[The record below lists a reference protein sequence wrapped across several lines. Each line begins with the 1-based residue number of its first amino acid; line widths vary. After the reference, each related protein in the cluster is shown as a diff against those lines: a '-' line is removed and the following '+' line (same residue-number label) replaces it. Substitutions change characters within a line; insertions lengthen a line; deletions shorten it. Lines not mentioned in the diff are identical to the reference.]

1 MPTTATDSASR
12 SSVSPRTFCAPHS
25 NTEGVEVGQ
34 IAEQAGIVARHPC
47 EQDRR
52 RNVIELHKPGREI
65 FVQAEQSSL
74 AVEKDFVGVLGDE
87 AASALR
93 RALRAL
99 VGSRATDD

>member
-1 MPTTATDSASR
+1 MA
-12 SSVSPRTFCAPHS
+12 
-25 NTEGVEVGQ
+25 Q
-34 IAEQAGIVARHPC
+34 IAEQAGIVARRPC

-52 RNVIELHKPGREI
+52 RHVIEPTKPGREI

-87 AASALR
+87 AASDLR